1 MKFKATYL
9 IKTLIFELRLRHL
22 NQSTTLNSD
31 QKWTLTT
38 FHIYYKKSENKFL
51 QN

>member
-1 MKFKATYL
+1 MKFKAIYL
-9 IKTLIFELRLRHL
+9 IKTLIFELRHL